1 MKKILYLGLTS
12 WLGVLIFNQVVAA
25 PPYGAFSSETTIDP
39 SLMQIEE
46 SKYLGSRLQA
56 DYRLVDV
63 EGKEFT
69 LGEMMGKPL
78 LLLFSYYGCD
88 GTCPTLNINLKQVLN
103 QIERFQIETDYR
115 VLTVSFDKNDTLDT
129 MNQFVI
135 NANIPTNMREGW
147 RHAILTQKDVDVKQL
162 TSNVGYNYFWSRAD
176 QVFLHPNVLIF
187 ITPEGRIA
195 RYLYGTAIDKDT
207 LELALIDTDWSR
219 IANSTQIIDILTGVC
234 YSYNF
239 QEGKYTINY
248 SLFAGLGSLIF
259 GISLVI
265 FSIVF
270 FQLKQRKNRRLSHV
284 E

>member
-1 MKKILYLGLTS
+1 MLLGRTVVLHVGLALWLVFLVLYPVNPVFAVS
-12 WLGVLIFNQVVAA
+12 
-25 PPYGAFSSETTIDP
+25 PYGAFSSETTIDP

-46 SKYLGSRLQA
+46 SEYLGSRLQA
-56 DYRLVDV
+56 DYQLVDL
-63 EGKEFT
+63 EGKAFT

-88 GTCPTLNINLKQVLN
+88 GTCPTLNINLKQVLSK
-103 QIERFQIETDYR
+103 IERFKIGKDYK

-129 MNQFVI
+129 MKKFVI
-135 NANIPTNMREGW
+135 NADIPADMREGW
-147 RHAILTQKDVDVKQL
+147 RHAILTQKEVDVEKL
-162 TSNVGYNYFWSRAD
+162 TSSVGYNYFWSRTD

-187 ITPEGRIA
+187 ITPEGRVA

-207 LELALIDTDWSR
+207 LELALIDTDWNR

-239 QEGKYTINY
+239 QEGKYNINY

-270 FQLKQRKNRRLSHV
+270 FKLKHKTK
-284 E
+284 